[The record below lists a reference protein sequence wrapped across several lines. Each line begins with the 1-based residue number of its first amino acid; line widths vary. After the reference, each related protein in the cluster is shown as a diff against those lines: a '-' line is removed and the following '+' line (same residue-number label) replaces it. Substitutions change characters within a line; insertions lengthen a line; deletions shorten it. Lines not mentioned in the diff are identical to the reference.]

1 MTRALNYREYR
12 DTRPFRAPA
21 GIVSLDVDSMTGM
34 PATPSCPQTRPEVYI
49 AGTEPVG
56 FCTLHGGRGGP
67 ATVAGWEAAP
77 APATQPSGTSPR
89 FIGGAEPT
97 SESLASRAARQAAG
111 APLPAPVAKGLP
123 PPPKPEEKKQD
134 QQKKKGIFSRIIG
147 VFK

>member
-1 MTRALNYREYR
+1 
-12 DTRPFRAPA
+12 
-21 GIVSLDVDSMTGM
+21 VSLDVDSTTGM

-77 APATQPSGTSPR
+77 PPAATQPVGGTPR
-89 FIGGAEPT
+89 FTSGSEPT
-97 SESLASRAARQAAG
+97 SESLANRAARQAAG

-123 PPPKPEEKKQD
+123 PPAQPEEKKQEP
-134 QQKKKGIFSRIIG
+134 QKKKGIFSRIIG